1 MAKYIVDVPITE
13 DQGPCTLNVS
23 DNYGF
28 TAAQDALSDYNSAR
42 EHDGQPPLNRM
53 PNGTTYTR
61 LYEYVIRGN
70 YGYGHGYED
79 LTTEDT
85 RTDAMLRLHEYRDNE
100 PGVPF
105 KVVSRG
111 L

>member
-1 MAKYIVDVPITE
+1 MAKYNVYVPVTM
-13 DQGPCTLNVS
+13 DQGEGNFICTDDYTTV
-23 DNYGF
+23 
-28 TAAQDALSDYNSAR
+28 AKDALQDYNSNR

-53 PNGTTYTR
+53 PNGTIYTR
-61 LYEYVIRGN
+61 LYEYVIQGN
-70 YGYGHGYED
+70 YGYGHRYED
-79 LTTEDT
+79 LTAEDT